1 LTKPNGESFLG
12 FLQHVADGE
21 VGNPE
26 HATVQVGAAA
36 IRQTVVTASSLLLQ
50 KMGRSS
56 SGPDVSEFK
65 GEGRL
70 SMEKDHERES
80 AWQQVSHEVAFLTPS
95 SRYLSQAPQP
105 QKIRRG
111 SSKVESQRL
120 GTLVH
125 RLLEQWDFKQD
136 SESFREPL
144 REFCRQALRGDLDE
158 DEKNAVILE
167 IERLME
173 TFLHSPSYRELQQA
187 TVIGREIPFVMPWSN
202 EEQYGSVSRPCVMEG
217 VMDVVYELA
226 GNLWIGD
233 YKTDMVTASNVVE
246 YAGVYR
252 QQAQVYAIAASRSL
266 GVDVKGCQLF
276 FLRIGESVS
285 IMRDIAKF
293 S

>member
-1 LTKPNGESFLG
+1 
-12 FLQHVADGE
+12 
-21 VGNPE
+21 
-26 HATVQVGAAA
+26 
-36 IRQTVVTASSLLLQ
+36 
-50 KMGRSS
+50 
-56 SGPDVSEFK
+56 
-65 GEGRL
+65 
-70 SMEKDHERES
+70 
-80 AWQQVSHEVAFLTPS
+80 
-95 SRYLSQAPQP
+95 
-105 QKIRRG
+105 
-111 SSKVESQRL
+111 
-120 GTLVH
+120 
-125 RLLEQWDFKQD
+125 LLEQWDFKQD

-187 TVIGREIPFVMPWSN
+187 TVIGREISFVMPWSN

-252 QQAQVYAIAASRSL
+252 QQAQVYVIAASRSL